1 MEFVFPQE
9 NNTPRCLSLV
19 WTWFP
24 RFSGFKKKFMAKHT
38 DGEKSV
44 TAKISDANFCT
55 MLQSSLIKFEDIINV
70 AMVMIFRHELNS
82 VDCKGHVIRGYIML

>member
-1 MEFVFPQE
+1 
-9 NNTPRCLSLV
+9 
-19 WTWFP
+19 
-24 RFSGFKKKFMAKHT
+24 MAKLT

-70 AMVMIFRHELNS
+70 AMVMIFRRELHS
-82 VDCKGHVIRGYIML
+82 VECKGHAVRGYIML

>member
-1 MEFVFPQE
+1 MPFAGLDVVPSVF
-9 NNTPRCLSLV
+9 
-19 WTWFP
+19 
-24 RFSGFKKKFMAKHT
+24 GFKKKFMAKHT

-70 AMVMIFRHELNS
+70 AMVMILGIGVN
-82 VDCKGHVIRGYIML
+82 